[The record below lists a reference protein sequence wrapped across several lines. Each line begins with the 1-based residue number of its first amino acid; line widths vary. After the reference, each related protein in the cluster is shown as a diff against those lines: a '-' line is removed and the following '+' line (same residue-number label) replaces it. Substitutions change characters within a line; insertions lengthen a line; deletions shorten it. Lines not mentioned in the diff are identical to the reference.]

1 LSRAAAHRESLSL
14 SYTKPATGAVVQDV
28 AGNDAVDV
36 INLFVTNDTPVDST
50 PPVIETTTVNGNQ
63 LTLTY
68 TDASNLDV
76 VNTAAASAYAV
87 SSAGNAAISVSSVAV
102 SAKTVTLTL

>member
-1 LSRAAAHRESLSL
+1 M
-14 SYTKPATGAVVQDV
+14 QDI
-28 AGNDAVDV
+28 AGNDVAS
-36 INLFVTNDTPVDST
+36 FAATAVTNNTPAPADTT

-76 VNTAAASAYAV
+76 VNTAAASAYVV
-87 SSAGNAAISVSSVAV
+87 SSAG
-102 SAKTVTLTL
+102 